1 MNLFIF
7 NFLNGLAVDY
17 PALDSTFAFM
27 GNGFT
32 YVAIVIL
39 GYFLLTHK
47 DKKRGVQ
54 EVLMMVGVAIL
65 AWFLAHYFK
74 GVFDTQ
80 RPFVAIPGVSQLFP
94 QEADGA
100 FPSGHATFFS
110 ALAVMMWFYHRRIAL
125 SLGVVAIIVGLGRVI
140 SGVHFPIDIL
150 GGYVL
155 GFLISVISYFVIQLF
170 LKKRGEKS
178 EN

>member
-7 NFLNGLAVDY
+7 NFLNGFAVGY

-27 GNGFT
+27 GNGFP
-32 YVAIVIL
+32 YVAIIIL
-39 GYFLLTHK
+39 GYFLLTHE

-155 GFLISVISYFVIQLF
+155 GFLISVISYFAIQWF
-170 LKKRGEKS
+170 LKNRES
-178 EN
+178 

>member
-1 MNLFIF
+1 MNFNLSFF

-17 PALDSTFAFM
+17 PALDSTFVFM

-32 YVAIVIL
+32 YVAVVIL
-39 GYFLLTHK
+39 IYFLLAHE

-54 EVLMMVGVAIL
+54 EVLMMVGVAFL
-65 AWFLAHYFK
+65 AWFFAHYLK
-74 GVFDTQ
+74 SVFDTQ
-80 RPFVAIPGVSQLFP
+80 RPFVSISGIVPLF
-94 QEADGA
+94 QHEADGA

-125 SLGVVAIIVGLGRVI
+125 SLGAVAIIVGLGRVI

-150 GGYVL
+150 GGYIL
-155 GFLISVISYFVIQLF
+155 GFLISVISYFVIQWF
-170 LKKRGEKS
+170 LKNRES
-178 EN
+178 